1 MRQQNID
8 PSYKAGNNFYFTY
21 AIETT
26 SWYCLPEPG
35 STVHIYFQNCNEFTG
50 IAVHAMRSGSA
61 AESGCVSAKGAI
73 EDKSFSTEDGKAIQF
88 TDTGIEVASVDE
100 ASKFT
105 LSKDGTLN
113 MEATDIVL
121 SAQNEL
127 NLGKGDG
134 TNRGRASGDHFKEY
148 HTAGQNRKCGCGDH
162 KI

>member
-1 MRQQNID
+1 M
-8 PSYKAGNNFYFTY
+8 
-21 AIETT
+21 
-26 SWYCLPEPG
+26 
-35 STVHIYFQNCNEFTG
+35 
-50 IAVHAMRSGSA
+50 HAMRSGSA

-113 MEATDIVL
+113 MEAADIIL

-127 NLGKGDG
+127 NIGKGMVRIG
-134 TNRGRASGDHFKEY
+134 EELHPGWPSTFKHPASVSQMLKLLIF
-148 HTAGQNRKCGCGDH
+148 TTMPSF
-162 KI
+162 

>member
-73 EDKSFSTEDGKAIQF
+73 EDKSFSTEDGKVNCTPCQGQIFYFVAGNMRSASLSF
-88 TDTGIEVASVDE
+88 TIP
-100 ASKFT
+100 F
-105 LSKDGTLN
+105 
-113 MEATDIVL
+113 
-121 SAQNEL
+121 
-127 NLGKGDG
+127 
-134 TNRGRASGDHFKEY
+134 SGY
-148 HTAGQNRKCGCGDH
+148 
-162 KI
+162 IPVVIYL